1 MHVKVHPTTD
11 IRVQPDCC
19 CTMYIHVCWH
29 PQERHMQLLAD
40 YGRQVR
46 VADIARTVQG
56 EAATALTASQ
66 RSAIQVNYLSVPPL

>member
-1 MHVKVHPTTD
+1 
-11 IRVQPDCC
+11 
-19 CTMYIHVCWH
+19 
-29 PQERHMQLLAD
+29 MQLLAD

-66 RSAIQVNYLSVPPL
+66 RSAIQVIFAASDYAVLPCIVCHNCYRFYMKRS